1 MEIEQIQQTLAIVS
15 FLLGGLLIGII
26 YNAYRIVRQQT
37 LLYFIYGLFTLIVG
51 IAFADLVSIF
61 TPDPFVVLWATVFSR
76 LVVII
81 GLGVMAYGVLR
92 G

>member
-1 MEIEQIQQTLAIVS
+1 MEIQQIQQMLALVS
-15 FLLGGLLIGII
+15 LLMGGLLIGII
-26 YNAYRIVRQQT
+26 YNAYRIVKQQT

-51 IAFADLVSIF
+51 IAFADIVSIL
-61 TPDPFVVLWATVFSR
+61 TPDAFVILWSTVFSR

-81 GLGVMAYGVLR
+81 GLGVMTYGVLR

>member
-1 MEIEQIQQTLAIVS
+1 MEIELIQQVLATVA
-15 FLLGGLLIGII
+15 LLMGGLLILII

-37 LLYFIYGLFTLIVG
+37 LLLFIYGLFTLIVG
-51 IAFADLVSIF
+51 IAFADIVSIF
-61 TPDPFVVLWATVFSR
+61 TPDPFTILWSAVFSR

-81 GLGVMAYGVLR
+81 GLGVMTYGVLR